1 MIEDRQVRSV
11 FFQLRGTFS
20 IVILALLVFHH
31 HQVSPLLWLLS
42 TAYLVSNLIIIVL
55 PAVWFE
61 DPRVTY
67 TVFFLDVGSL
77 SIVLYSFSGISSE
90 TLLLFYLTILMATSG
105 ETVPKSIGIAI
116 AASALYFWLRL
127 SRGEDLLGGTEALMR
142 IPLFLL
148 TAVLCGYLAQEVH
161 RHKRQINQL
170 HEIQGGLEAKIE
182 STFKDLSRSD
192 DLRVAAQELAMR
204 FRDLVQDL
212 KAIVWEMD
220 VPSFRIT
227 FVSQQAARILGYP
240 VENWLSSADF
250 WRNHIYPDDLERV
263 IGKWQKAISENEDYD
278 IEYRALAAENRIVWL
293 RDIIRVVRDPTG
305 KVRQLRGVIV
315 DITEKKQLE
324 EEYRQAQ
331 KMEAIGRLA
340 GGVAHDFNNLL
351 TIITGY
357 TQLLLE
363 SLTPADP
370 HRDYVEQIQNA
381 GERAAALTRRLLAF
395 SRRQAL
401 VLEVLDLNSV
411 VANTEKMLRRL
422 IGEDIELVTIRPAG
436 VNAVK
441 GDASQIEQVI
451 INLAVNARDAMPH
464 GGKLIIETANVELD
478 QAYAQNHAVVN
489 PGPYVLLAVSDT
501 GTGMDAGTMGHIFEP
516 FFTTKEKG
524 KGTGLGLAT
533 VYGIVKQSGGYIWV
547 YSERGLGTSFKIYL
561 PRAEEI
567 KEKVEV
573 VELRS
578 APPQGSET
586 VLLVE
591 DEDGVRSLVR
601 GILEAGGYKV
611 LEANRPLRAWATC
624 QQFEGP
630 IHLLLTD
637 VVMPQMNGPDLAE
650 KLKSLR
656 PDTKVLYMSGYTDG
670 AILHHGVLEPGT
682 PFLQKPFTPD
692 VLARKVREVL
702 DSSLG

>member
-1 MIEDRQVRSV
+1 MREDQQVRSV
-11 FFQLRGTFS
+11 FFQLRGAFS

-31 HQVSPLLWLLS
+31 QQVSPLLWLLS

-55 PAVWFE
+55 PAVCFE
-61 DPRVTY
+61 DPRIIY
-67 TVFFLDVGSL
+67 TVFFLDVGGL
-77 SIVLYSFSGISSE
+77 SIVLYSVSGIGSE

-170 HEIQGGLEAKIE
+170 REIQGGLEAKIE
-182 STFKDLSRSD
+182 TTFKDLSRSD

-250 WRNHIYPDDLERV
+250 WKNHIYPDDRERV
-263 IGKWQKAISENEDYD
+263 IGQWQKAITKSEDYD
-278 IEYRALAAENRIVWL
+278 IEYRALAAENRIIWL

-305 KVRQLRGVIV
+305 KVHQLRGVIV

-324 EEYRQAQ
+324 EEFRQAQ

-357 TQLLLE
+357 AQLLLE

-422 IGEDIELVTIRPAG
+422 IGEDIELFTIRPAG

-501 GTGMDAGTMGHIFEP
+501 GTGMDAVTMGHIFEP

-533 VYGIVKQSGGYIWV
+533 VYGIVKQSEGYIWV
-547 YSERGLGTSFKIYL
+547 YSERGQGTSFKVYL

-567 KEKVEV
+567 KGKMEV
-573 VELRS
+573 VEVQS

-611 LEANRPLRAWATC
+611 LEANRPLKAWATC

-670 AILHHGVLEPGT
+670 AILYHGVLEPGT

-702 DSSLG
+702 DSSSS

>member
-11 FFQLRGTFS
+11 FFQLRGAFS

-263 IGKWQKAISENEDYD
+263 IGKWQKAISESEDYD

-547 YSERGLGTSFKIYL
+547 YSERGQGTSFKIYL